1 MLVTPPGTAPGPGG
15 WSRRLL
21 MFVQSVNTALVI
33 PLGRSD
39 VEPAHLGWQS
49 GVGAAVGVEPGGVVV
64 LQVQHLLAVHRAP
77 GGVGHRPLVQRGAV
91 ILHEKGKQRNP

>member
-1 MLVTPPGTAPGPGG
+1 ML
-15 WSRRLL
+15 
-21 MFVQSVNTALVI
+21 AL
-33 PLGRSD
+33 PLGRSN

-77 GGVGHRPLVQRGAV
+77 GRGVGHRPLVQHGAV
-91 ILHEKGKQRNP
+91 ILQEKRKQRNP